1 MVKGNL
7 VVSQS
12 GGPTA
17 VINCS
22 LAGVIYEAFQHD
34 VISEVY
40 GALYG
45 IEGVLDENLIDL
57 GQESA
62 ETLELLRT
70 TPGSALGMSRRK
82 LTEADYGRILDVF
95 KAHNVRYFFYIGGN
109 DSMDT
114 SNKVSKMAM
123 SRNYELYVVGVP
135 KTVDNDLVITDH
147 CPGYASAARFV
158 ANTVRDTGFDT
169 ESGYLSTPVKIVE
182 MMGRHAGWVTAA
194 AVLGKK
200 TEIDPPHLVYIPE
213 RPTSLEKI
221 LADIR
226 AAHKQYGGVV
236 VAISEGVV
244 GLDGKPLMTAVK
256 STDAFGH
263 VQLGG
268 ISVWLA
274 QQVKDELGLKCR
286 FEKPDT
292 MQRSSI
298 LMASRIDQE
307 EAYRVGR
314 DAVRFAVEGHTDC
327 MVALQRELGPEY
339 HCATIRVPLSEIANR
354 EKLLPDEMI
363 GADGHSITSAFADY
377 ALPLIG
383 GSLPPYARLARHAV
397 PQKASQS

>member
-1 MVKGNL
+1 VIKGNL

-17 VINCS
+17 VINNS
-22 LAGVIYEAFQHD
+22 LVGVVHEALAQAK
-34 VISEVY
+34 IGEVY

-57 GQESA
+57 CQESA
-62 ETLELLRT
+62 ETLEVLRT

-82 LTEADYGRILDVF
+82 LIPDDFGRILDVF

-114 SNKVSKMAM
+114 SNKVSKMAQER
-123 SRNYELYVVGVP
+123 SYELFVVGVP

-147 CPGYASAARFV
+147 CPGYGSAARFV

-169 ESGYLSTPVKIVE
+169 ESGHLSTPVKVVE

-200 TEIDPPHLVYIPE
+200 QEQDPPHLVYLPE
-213 RPTSLEKI
+213 RPVTLATI
-221 LADIR
+221 LKDIR
-226 AAHKQYGGVV
+226 EAHEKYGGVT
-236 VAISEGVV
+236 VAISEGVTDPS
-244 GLDGKPLMTAVK
+244 GQPLMTAVK
-256 STDAFGH
+256 TVDAFGH
-263 VQLGG
+263 IQLGG

-274 QQVKDELGLKCR
+274 QKIKDELGLKCR

-298 LMASRIDQE
+298 LMASPVDQE

-314 DAVRFAVEGHTDC
+314 EAVRFAVSGVSDC
-327 MVALQRELGPEY
+327 MVGLRRRPGPEY
-339 HCATIRVPLSEIANR
+339 HSDTVQVPLSDVANR
-354 EKLLPDEMI
+354 EKRVPDEMI
-363 GADGHSITSAFADY
+363 GADGHSITQAFIDY

-383 GSLPPYARLARHAV
+383 GEMTPYARIARHFV
-397 PQKASQS
+397 VKKAS

>member
-22 LAGVIYEAFQHD
+22 LAGVVQEALQQEAIGGVF
-34 VISEVY
+34 

-45 IEGVLDENLIDL
+45 IEGVLEENLIDL
-57 GQESA
+57 GKESA
-62 ETLELLRT
+62 ETLDLLRT

-82 LTEADYGRILDVF
+82 LTEEDYGQILDVF

-114 SNKVSKMAM
+114 SNKVSKMAIAKG
-123 SRNYELYVVGVP
+123 YELYVVGVP

-194 AVLGKK
+194 AVLGKEK
-200 TEIDPPHLVYIPE
+200 EIDPPHLVYIPE
-213 RPTSLEKI
+213 RATSLEGI
-221 LADIR
+221 LSDIKD
-226 AAHKQYGGVV
+226 AHKAYGGVV
-236 VAISEGVV
+236 VAISEGVH
-244 GLDGKPLMTAVK
+244 GPDGKPLMTAVQ

-268 ISVWLA
+268 VSVWLA
-274 QQVKDELGLKCR
+274 QKVKDELGLKCR

-298 LMASRIDQE
+298 LMASSVDQE

-314 DAVRFAVEGHTDC
+314 DAVRFAMQGYTDC
-327 MVALQRELGPEY
+327 MVALQRDPGPKY
-339 HCATIRVPLSEIANR
+339 HCSTIRVPLSEIANR
-354 EKLLPDEMI
+354 EKLIPDEMI
-363 GADGHSITSAFADY
+363 GADGHSITSAFVDY
-377 ALPLIG
+377 ALPLVG
-383 GSLPPYARLARHAV
+383 GKLMPYARLARHAV
-397 PQKASQS
+397 PKKL

>member
-17 VINCS
+17 VINNS
-22 LAGVIYEAFQHD
+22 LVGVVHEALTRD
-34 VISEVY
+34 AVGDIY
-40 GALYG
+40 GALNG
-45 IEGVLDENLIDL
+45 IEGVLSESIIDL
-57 GQESA
+57 RQEA
-62 ETLELLRT
+62 ATTLETLRT

-82 LTEADYGRILDVF
+82 LTPDDYGRILDVF

-114 SNKVSKMAM
+114 CNKVSKMA
-123 SRNYELYVVGVP
+123 SERHYELYVMGVP

-147 CPGYASAARFV
+147 CPGYGSAARFV

-169 ESGYLSTPVKIVE
+169 ESGYVSTPVKIVE

-200 TEIDPPHLVYIPE
+200 EDLDPPHLVYVPE
-213 RPTSLEKI
+213 RPVKLDDMFQDIQTAHEK
-221 LADIR
+221 
-226 AAHKQYGGVV
+226 YGGVT
-236 VAISEGVV
+236 VALSEGVV
-244 GLDGKPLMTAVK
+244 GPDGQPLMTAIKTV
-256 STDAFGH
+256 DAFGH
-263 VQLGG
+263 IQLGG
-268 ISVWLA
+268 VSVWLA
-274 QQVKDELGLKCR
+274 QKVKDELGLKCR

-298 LMASRIDQE
+298 LMASTVDQE

-314 DAVRFAVEGHTDC
+314 EAVRLATAGQTDC
-327 MVALQRELGPEY
+327 MVALRRDPGPSY
-339 HCATIRVPLSEIANR
+339 HCSTAAVPLSDVANR
-354 EKLLPDEMI
+354 EKKIPDEMI
-363 GADGHSITSAFADY
+363 GADGHSLTQAFVDY

-383 GSLPPYARLARHAV
+383 GELTPYARLARGKVA
-397 PQKASQS
+397 KRL

>member
-7 VVSQS
+7 IVSQS

-22 LAGVIYEAFQHD
+22 LVGVVEEAFKHEQ
-34 VISEVY
+34 IGEVY

-45 IEGVLDENLIDL
+45 IEGVLDENLIDFRR
-57 GQESA
+57 ESA
-62 ETLELLRT
+62 ETLDLLRT

-82 LTEADYGRILDVF
+82 LTEEDYGRVLDVF

-114 SNKVSKMAM
+114 SNKVSKVALE
-123 SRNYELYVVGVP
+123 RGYELYVVGVP
-135 KTVDNDLVITDH
+135 KTVDNDLVATDH
-147 CPGYASAARFV
+147 CPGYGSAARFV

-194 AVLGKK
+194 AVLGKES
-200 TEIDPPHLVYIPE
+200 EIDPPHLVYIPE
-213 RPTSLEKI
+213 RRTSVEQI
-221 LADIR
+221 LTDIQE
-226 AAHKQYGGVV
+226 AHKKYGGVV
-236 VAISEGVV
+236 VALSEGVV
-244 GLDGKPLMTAVK
+244 GPDGKPLMTAVQA
-256 STDAFGH
+256 TDAFGH
-263 VQLGG
+263 IQLGG
-268 ISVWLA
+268 VSVWLA
-274 QQVKDELGLKCR
+274 QKVKDELGLKCR

-298 LMASRIDQE
+298 LMASAVDQE

-314 DAVRFAVEGHTDC
+314 DAVRFALEGHTDC
-327 MVALQRELGPEY
+327 MVALRRDEGPEY
-339 HCATIRVPLSEIANR
+339 HCSTVRVPLAEVANR

-363 GADGHSITSAFADY
+363 GADGRSITPAFVQY

-383 GSLPPYARLARHAV
+383 GKLPPYARLARHAV
-397 PQKASQS
+397 PKRL